1 MSLPSVEQ
9 FKNSLLL
16 GGARANYYL
25 VTGTNMGPDFGYLCR
40 AAQLPA
46 ATVNPVEVKTPGGR
60 SIKLAG
66 ERTFEDWSITV
77 YNDTLMVMRRRFE
90 AWQAQCAQY
99 GSPLGADALG
109 AYGVSNWV
117 VTQLSRSGLPVRSYN
132 FYNMW
137 PSSLAAID
145 LNFDDAG
152 SIEEFAVTMSYSH
165 YEPIVNPDSR
175 VLDTALGLLTT
186 GFAVASLVEG
196 LAGLGGEG
204 IELAGPP
211 VT

>member
-9 FKNSLLL
+9 FENALSL

-25 VTGTNMGPDFGYLCR
+25 VTGTNMGPDFSYLCR

-66 ERTFEDWSITV
+66 ERTFEPWNITV
-77 YNDTLMVMRRRFE
+77 YNDTLMVMRKRFE
-90 AWQAQCAQY
+90 VWQAQCAQY

-137 PSSLAAID
+137 PNSLAAID